1 VEPCLDEER
10 KRGEKFQKMSEKS
23 EIKIRTR
30 KQKPETLNK
39 ETEKQ

>member
-23 EIKIRTR
+23 EIKIRSPETR
-30 KQKPETLNK
+30 NQKP
-39 ETEKQ
+39 